1 MRVAPAA
8 VLAVRRRPTEIPSHL
23 PLEQEGEPG
32 VRGAAVLRAPE
43 AAQRAHGERGGVDG
57 VSEAVRPGDNGA
69 VGAGHRREVVGPE
82 AGGADHGLI
91 VAVEQRVNRQRRQ
104 RVPLFEDAVSL
115 RPPGAVGRLAVKEP
129 AGR

>member
-1 MRVAPAA
+1 M
-8 VLAVRRRPTEIPSHL
+8 

-43 AAQRAHGERGGVDG
+43 AAQRAHGEGGGVDG

-91 VAVEQRVNRQRRQ
+91 VAVAVEQRVHRQRRQ

-115 RPPGAVGRLAVKEP
+115 RPPGAVGRLALKEP

>member
-32 VRGAAVLRAPE
+32 VRGAAVLGAPE
-43 AAQRAHGERGGVDG
+43 RHSARTGERGGVDG
-57 VSEAVRPGDNGA
+57 VNEAVRPGDTGA

-91 VAVEQRVNRQRRQ
+91 VAVEQRVHRQRRR

-115 RPPGAVGRLAVKEP
+115 
-129 AGR
+129 